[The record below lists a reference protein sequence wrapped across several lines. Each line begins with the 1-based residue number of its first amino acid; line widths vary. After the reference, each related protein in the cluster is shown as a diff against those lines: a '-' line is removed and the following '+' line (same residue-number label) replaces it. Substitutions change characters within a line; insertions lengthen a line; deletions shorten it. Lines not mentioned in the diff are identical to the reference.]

1 MPCAC
6 APRLCQTLVLI
17 IEGSVADWTE
27 SQSAA
32 IAAGIATFL
41 EVEPGDV
48 DVSAEAA
55 SIRLTIVV
63 AAQDATHAASITS
76 ALAEPFS
83 SAAAATDFFS
93 SVGVDVKVTSIEEA
107 PEAPSADRN
116 PMVYVAAGVGGG
128 AVVLLLVFAVGRK
141 WMRPKSMPK
150 VNSV

>member
-55 SIRLTIVV
+55 SITP
-63 AAQDATHAASITS
+63 AS
-76 ALAEPFS
+76 
-83 SAAAATDFFS
+83 
-93 SVGVDVKVTSIEEA
+93 
-107 PEAPSADRN
+107 RC
-116 PMVYVAAGVGGG
+116 
-128 AVVLLLVFAVGRK
+128 AV
-141 WMRPKSMPK
+141 M
-150 VNSV
+150 